1 MTQAVAEEIEQMK
14 AALKEQEINAK
25 REASEMSAA
34 LEKAKVGVLY
44 RGHPFLVHQPH
55 SF

>member
-1 MTQAVAEEIEQMK
+1 MVQAVAGEIEQMK
-14 AALKEQEINAK
+14 AALKEQEANAK

-34 LEKAKVGVLY
+34 LEKAKVGVVY
-44 RGHPFLVHQPH
+44 RGHSFLVYQSH